1 MLGTELKRV
10 LQVDGGDVCTTAT
23 HFMPLTVYFKV
34 TSHGEFCYLP
44 FTTIKKQ
51 RVGGDGGG
59 EEKYWL
65 IESTKVCLAGK
76 G

>member
-23 HFMPLTVYFKV
+23 ALTLTHFMPLTVHFKV

-44 FTTIKKQ
+44 FTTIKKL
-51 RVGGDGGG
+51 RGRGG
-59 EEKYWL
+59 
-65 IESTKVCLAGK
+65 
-76 G
+76 